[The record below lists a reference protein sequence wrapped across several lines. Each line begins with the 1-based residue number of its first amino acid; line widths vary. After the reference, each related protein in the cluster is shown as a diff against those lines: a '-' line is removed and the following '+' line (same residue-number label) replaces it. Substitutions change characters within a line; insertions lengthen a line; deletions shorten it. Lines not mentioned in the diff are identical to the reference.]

1 MELSEEQMAQL
12 RERGWMCPE
21 LASAGMELVSA
32 RAVSV
37 AGGPAVELTL
47 AGRDA
52 TMTVYEQRSESAVSG
67 TFPLDAVSGNSVV
80 EEGYVL
86 QDDGPGRPTVWL
98 HPESPVRAVVTAR
111 KVTYTVAVE
120 PGGDPQALQ
129 TAVEEISLNESSRLV
144 LRGPDSSEGV
154 WDRIMRGFTVI
165 SGSAGNR

>member
-37 AGGPAVELTL
+37 DGGPAVELTL

-67 TFPLDAVSGNSVV
+67 AFPLDAVSGNSVV

-98 HPESPVRAVVTAR
+98 HPESPARAVVTAR